1 MTGVDD
7 AAQASYDESP
17 SMRKPPTAR
26 GSREKVSR
34 GYASGGG
41 GVAMSHSR
49 EWTYA
54 EVFPAATFI
63 VVTITSADSG
73 DDLGTD

>member
-41 GVAMSHSR
+41 GGRHEPLEGVDIRRGLSR
-49 EWTYA
+49 
-54 EVFPAATFI
+54 
-63 VVTITSADSG
+63 G
-73 DDLGTD
+73 DFYCCHHYQRRLGR